1 MNPSR
6 KYQNSL
12 GAVRSHGVSLLEMT
26 CCTLFLGIIAAI
38 ATPSYIASLDRYRVE
53 MAVKRMSNDLQLTQC
68 SARQTNSTKTIQFTL
83 SDSAYTM
90 VGINSLNRASASY
103 SVRLT
108 DSPYEVRMV
117 RLVDSTQPTLSPTS
131 VTVAF
136 NRFGLPD
143 RGVTVTVGSGS
154 RTQLV
159 QVAADSGKVTIQ

>member
-103 SVRLT
+103 SVRLA

>member
-1 MNPSR
+1 MNLSR
-6 KYQNSL
+6 KYQIKL
-12 GAVRSHGVSLLEMT
+12 GPARSRGFSLLELT

-38 ATPSYIASLDRYRVE
+38 ATPNYIASLDRYRVE

-68 SARQTNSTKTIQFTL
+68 SARQTNSTKSIKFTL

-90 VGINSLNRASASY
+90 VGITSLDRPSAAY
-103 SVRLT
+103 SVKLT
-108 DSPYEVRMV
+108 DSPYQVRMV
-117 RLVDSTQPTLSPTS
+117 GLVDSTQPTLSPAS

-143 RGVTVTVGSGS
+143 RGVTITVGSGS

-159 QVAADSGKVTIQ
+159 QVAADSGKVKIQ